1 LAASISYTNFALVE
15 DGASL
20 GSRQLDMGTPVEAGG
35 LIALLAPLVI
45 IQLGLLVFALRDLL
59 NPERK
64 VKGGNKLVWGLVIV
78 FINLIGPLVYL
89 VAGRDED

>member
-1 LAASISYTNFALVE
+1 MVRRF
-15 DGASL
+15 GPGSL
-20 GSRQLDMGTPVEAGG
+20 IWGIPVETGT

-78 FINLIGPLVYL
+78 FINFIGPLVYL
-89 VAGRDED
+89 VAGREED